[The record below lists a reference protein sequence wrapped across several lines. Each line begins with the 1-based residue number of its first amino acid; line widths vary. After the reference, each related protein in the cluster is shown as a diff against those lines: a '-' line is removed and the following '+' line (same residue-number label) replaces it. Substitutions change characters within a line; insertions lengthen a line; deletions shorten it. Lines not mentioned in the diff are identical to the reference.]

1 VVSISKITFICI
13 DDSLCS
19 EYDDKGSSS
28 HIKSQR
34 QQLQP
39 RRGLVLNNVNAQKL
53 EASPP
58 YYHPKAFHLYLHI
71 LGRNIEVSSCN
82 NYLALVSM
90 RKAVNYLDHL
100 LAVPVGSLFN
110 IWQQILVSIKVALKG
125 DIEETTPEPVFE
137 KHINDN
143 NYCMVIFLGHTTC
156 LFTLYQI
163 RTSKNRVNEMG
174 ILVDRNVM
182 DGAVTAT

>member
-1 VVSISKITFICI
+1 MVSISKITFICI

-39 RRGLVLNNVNAQKL
+39 RSRLVLNNVNAQKL

-58 YYHPKAFHLYLHI
+58 YYHPKAFHLYLHM

-82 NYLALVSM
+82 NYLALVIM

-110 IWQQILVSIKVALKG
+110 IWQQILLSTKVALKG
-125 DIEETTPEPVFE
+125 DTL
-137 KHINDN
+137 KKQRLSL
-143 NYCMVIFLGHTTC
+143 FLKS
-156 LFTLYQI
+156 
-163 RTSKNRVNEMG
+163 TSMITI
-174 ILVDRNVM
+174 ILWSYFWDIQHAFSLCTKF
-182 DGAVTAT
+182 GLQKIG